1 MIALLSEDI
10 CYDEFFVQCP
20 AKHDYCQY
28 LFLINLVENTFCEN
42 QDELPRKKLEEANF
56 QVKYLPLQSESG
68 VMNELGQ
75 LNEKVVIL
83 MTTMFV
89 AQV

>member
-75 LNEKVVIL
+75 LIEKVVIL